1 VLPPALLW
9 ILLELATPFV
19 VVDEVNVTAAG
30 RPTRGLETPAAV
42 SVVRG
47 DALRFGPGLGLD
59 DTLRQTPGFSL
70 FRRTSSRTAN
80 PTAQG
85 VTLRGLS
92 ASGASRSLVLVDGV
106 PVNDPFGG
114 WVAWG
119 RIPQLAIDR
128 VEVVRGPM
136 TDLYGADAAGGVVQI
151 VAASP
156 GRATVRG
163 SFEAGTLG
171 TARGAGLL
179 GAARAAWQGLLAG
192 EVMTTD
198 GSVPVEPASRGA
210 VDTPAGVSSQA
221 VLLGLRR
228 ATPGGL
234 NVGVRARGFFED
246 RTNGT
251 PLQVNDTDSRLI
263 SGDGAGALG
272 PGRWQGRAW
281 YGTQG
286 YDQSFSAVQP
296 GRASENLTLRQRV
309 PTTTRGAG
317 IDWSGAVAH
326 VALTAGG
333 DLRVVDGRTVET
345 RYVLGRPL
353 LPVEAG
359 GTQRLAGGFAQ
370 ARVDPAPAWS
380 IVAGARADRWESD
393 GLDGTAVSRR
403 GFFSP
408 RVSASWR
415 PLPSAA
421 LHASVARAFRTPTL
435 NELWRGFRVGDVQ
448 TLPNDRLTPERL
460 TSAEIALH
468 VATPRASVRVT
479 AFGSRLDDAIANV
492 TVSSTPVLVT
502 RQRRNAARVGAAGLE
517 TEGEWRLRADLHAFG
532 SIALIR
538 STFDGARE
546 AGLDGRRVPQVPRVH
561 GAVGLRRV
569 AVSRGVDATIVLRG
583 TSAQF
588 EDDRNLLRLG
598 GWAVVDASVGSRL
611 APGVRWFAAGEN
623 LFDREYDVGRTPL
636 RNVGLPRV
644 VRAGV
649 HVAWR

>member
-9 ILLELATPFV
+9 ILLELTTPFIL
-19 VVDEVNVTAAG
+19 VDEVNVTASG

-42 SVVRG
+42 SVVG
-47 DALRFGPGLGLD
+47 GETLRSGPGLGLD

-114 WVAWG
+114 WVAWA

-156 GRATVRG
+156 GRTALGG

-171 TARGAGLL
+171 TARGAVLL
-179 GAARAAWQGLLAG
+179 GATRAAWQGLIAG
-192 EVMTTD
+192 EIMTTD
-198 GSVPVEPASRGA
+198 GAVPVEPASRGA

-221 VLLGLRR
+221 VLFGLRR
-228 ATPGGL
+228 GAPAGL
-234 NVGVRARGFFED
+234 SVGVRGRGFFEN

-272 PGRWQGRAW
+272 SGHWQGRAW

-296 GRASENLTLRQRV
+296 GRGSENLTLRQRV

-317 IDWSGAVAH
+317 FDWSGVVSRAAV
-326 VALTAGG
+326 TAGG
-333 DLRVVDGRTVET
+333 DFRAVDGRTAET
-345 RYVLGRPL
+345 RCVLGSPL
-353 LPVEAG
+353 APVEAG
-359 GTQRLAGGFAQ
+359 GTQRLAGGFVQ
-370 ARVDPAPAWS
+370 ARIDPADAWS
-380 IVAGARADRWESD
+380 IVAGVRADRWASD
-393 GLDGTAVSRR
+393 DLGGTAVSRR
-403 GFFSP
+403 SFLSP

-415 PLPSAA
+415 PASSAA
-421 LHASVARAFRTPTL
+421 LHATVARAFRTPTL
-435 NELWRGFRVGDVQ
+435 NELWRGFRVGDIQ
-448 TLPNDRLTPERL
+448 TLPNDRLAPERL
-460 TSAEIALH
+460 TSAEVALH
-468 VATPRASVRVT
+468 VATSRGSVRLT
-479 AFGSRLDDAIANV
+479 AFGSRLDDAITNV
-492 TVSSTPVLVT
+492 TIGSTPVLVS
-502 RQRRNAARVGAAGLE
+502 RQRRNAARVRAAGLE
-517 TEGEWRLRADLHAFG
+517 GEAEWRLRADVHVFG
-532 SIALIR
+532 SIALVS
-538 STFDGARE
+538 STFDGTPE
-546 AGLDGRRVPQVPRVH
+546 VGLDGLRVPQVPRVH

-569 AVSRGVDATIVLRG
+569 AANRGLDATVVLRG
-583 TSAQF
+583 TSVQF
-588 EDDRNLLRLG
+588 EDDRNLLPLE

-611 APGVRWFAAGEN
+611 APGLRWFAAGEN
-623 LFDREYDVGRTPL
+623 LFNREYDVGRTPV
-636 RNVGLPRV
+636 RNVGLPRA

-649 HVAWR
+649 QVAWK